1 MNACVP
7 FSFKLQGDI
16 ELRSIRLGNVFVY
29 LVKCELISV
38 DKLIRK
44 PHWSNKIKK
53 GDLIVRHPCN
63 EIFRIKKNGLKS
75 MLCSC
80 I

>member
-16 ELRSIRLGNVFVY
+16 ELSSVRLGNVFVY

-53 GDLIVRHPCN
+53 GDLINFFYAIRLYFIPLTDL
-63 EIFRIKKNGLKS
+63 G
-75 MLCSC
+75 
-80 I
+80 

>member
-16 ELRSIRLGNVFVY
+16 ELISIRLGNVFVS

-44 PHWSNKIKK
+44 PHLSNKIKK
-53 GDLIVRHPCN
+53 GDLIVIRLYFIPLTDL
-63 EIFRIKKNGLKS
+63 G
-75 MLCSC
+75 
-80 I
+80 